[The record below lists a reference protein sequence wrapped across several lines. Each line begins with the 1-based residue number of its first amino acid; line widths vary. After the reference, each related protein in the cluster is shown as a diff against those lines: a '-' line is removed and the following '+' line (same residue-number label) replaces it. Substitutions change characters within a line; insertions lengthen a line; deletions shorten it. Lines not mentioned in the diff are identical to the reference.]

1 MLSLPPSHHPTTP
14 HRPPPASSSSPRPT
28 LSHSPLLQGPFKDT
42 ATSRP
47 TLQLGWPAGGIRR
60 RPTLTRARRRRQ
72 GVRVRQ
78 RTPRTRREHAR
89 LTQDVEP
96 SAGKRRCKN
105 GGDRRR
111 NVPLGCGERKRGR
124 LRVGQARRPAA
135 LVHQVTNDD
144 APARHATRC
153 AHVRVMVKVRPLPDA
168 NRTESVSRAPRA
180 GRANSP
186 RPSGRAFH

>member
-14 HRPPPASSSSPRPT
+14 HRPPPASSCSPRPT
-28 LSHSPLLQGPFKDT
+28 LSHSPLLQGPFKDA

-89 LTQDVEP
+89 HTQDVEP
-96 SAGKRRCKN
+96 SAGKCRCKN

-111 NVPLGCGERKRGR
+111 NVPLGCGERKGGR

-135 LVHQVTNDD
+135 HVHQVPRT
-144 APARHATRC
+144 
-153 AHVRVMVKVRPLPDA
+153 RPLLAALDARRPAPPDA
-168 NRTESVSRAPRA
+168 RYVNYTTNG
-180 GRANSP
+180 GR
-186 RPSGRAFH
+186 RGREQN